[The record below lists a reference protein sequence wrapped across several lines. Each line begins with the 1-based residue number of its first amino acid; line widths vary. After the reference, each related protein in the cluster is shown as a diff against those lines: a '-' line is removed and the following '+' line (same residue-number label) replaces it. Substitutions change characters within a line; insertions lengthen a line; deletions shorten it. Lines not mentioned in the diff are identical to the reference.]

1 MTLPPA
7 SGSLKSETWD
17 TRLKVW
23 RLQLYFRQ
31 SVLAGL
37 KTRSREK
44 AQYLP
49 IGVVRARLS
58 IFRESGTGAIDAGCG
73 LPYIHCTMQAKD
85 FDQLLKEYRQAI
97 DAWVAAIQAEE
108 ALANDDHSMVEM
120 EKWDAA
126 GFTEHDAEAVAKK
139 ARDQYKSALRKKN
152 YGF

>member
-1 MTLPPA
+1 MLSLAVAALFSTERSGGFENPLPLEGGT
-7 SGSLKSETWD
+7 S
-17 TRLKVW
+17 
-23 RLQLYFRQ
+23 
-31 SVLAGL
+31 
-37 KTRSREK
+37 
-44 AQYLP
+44 
-49 IGVVRARLS
+49 IGVARTRLS
-58 IFRESGTGAIDAGCG
+58 IFRESVTGAIDGGCG

-139 ARDQYKSALRKKN
+139 ARDQYKNALRKKN